1 MHAVRADAP
10 APASASANPAAHTD
24 APSPR
29 RRDAAETRRL
39 LLAAALYR
47 FATQGY
53 ADTTVRE
60 IADDAGV
67 NAALISRYFDSKEGL
82 FEECLTGVSTELG
95 TSTRATS
102 LDEVAASMAEQL
114 AGPYTREHPNRLVLL
129 LRTSGDA
136 RAERIRL
143 ETLRTY
149 SLGLV
154 TAGGGS
160 TDGPGAEQRLLRA
173 QLALSVA
180 LGVALMRSAT
190 VLEPLASADRGELVG
205 PLKSVLHAL
214 LAPEPLAA
222 E

>member
-1 MHAVRADAP
+1 MHSVRADGP
-10 APASASANPAAHTD
+10 APAQPAPHSAAA
-24 APSPR
+24 PPR

-39 LLAAALYR
+39 LLAAALHR

-129 LRTSGDA
+129 LRTSGDE
-136 RAERIRL
+136 RAEQIRL

-154 TAGGGS
+154 TVGGGIP
-160 TDGPGAEQRLLRA
+160 DGPGAEQRLLRA
-173 QLALSVA
+173 QIALSVA

-190 VLEPLASADRGELVG
+190 LLEPLASADRDELVG
-205 PLKSVLHAL
+205 PLESVLHTL
-214 LAPEPLAA
+214 LAPEPPAA

>member
-1 MHAVRADAP
+1 MHPADAP
-10 APASASANPAAHTD
+10 APMTPAPPAA
-24 APSPR
+24 AASPR
-29 RRDAAETRRL
+29 RRDAVQTRRL
-39 LLAAALYR
+39 LLGAALHR

-53 ADTTVRE
+53 AATTVRE

-82 FEECLTGVSTELG
+82 FEQCLAGVSTELG
-95 TSTRATS
+95 TTARART
-102 LDEVAASMAEQL
+102 LDEVAATMAEQL
-114 AGPYTREHPNRLVLL
+114 VGPYSAEHPNRLVLL
-129 LRTSGDA
+129 LRTSGDE

-154 TAGGGS
+154 AVAGGS
-160 TDGPGAEQRLLRA
+160 PDGPGGEERLLRA

-190 VLEPLASADRGELVG
+190 ALEPLASADRDDLVG
-205 PLKSVLHAL
+205 PLRSVLHTL
-214 LAPEPLAA
+214 LAPEGRARG
-222 E
+222 

>member
-1 MHAVRADAP
+1 MHPADAP
-10 APASASANPAAHTD
+10 APMTPAPPAA
-24 APSPR
+24 AASPR
-29 RRDAAETRRL
+29 RRDAVQTRRL
-39 LLAAALYR
+39 LLGAALHR

-53 ADTTVRE
+53 AATTVRE

-82 FEECLTGVSTELG
+82 FEQCLTGVSTELG
-95 TSTRATS
+95 TTARART
-102 LDEVAASMAEQL
+102 LDEVAATMAEQL
-114 AGPYTREHPNRLVLL
+114 VGPYSAEHPNRLVLL
-129 LRTSGDA
+129 LRTSGDE

-154 TAGGGS
+154 AVAGGS
-160 TDGPGAEQRLLRA
+160 PDGPAGEERLLRA

-190 VLEPLASADRGELVG
+190 ALEPLASADRDDLVG
-205 PLKSVLHAL
+205 PLRSVLHTL
-214 LAPEPLAA
+214 LAPEGRARG
-222 E
+222 

>member
-1 MHAVRADAP
+1 MHPADAP
-10 APASASANPAAHTD
+10 APTTSAPHDGAT
-24 APSPR
+24 SPR
-29 RRDAAETRRL
+29 RRDAVETRRL
-39 LLAAALYR
+39 LLGAALHR

-53 ADTTVRE
+53 AATTVRE

-82 FEECLTGVSTELG
+82 FEQCLTGVSTELG
-95 TSTRATS
+95 TTARAKT

-114 AGPYTREHPNRLVLL
+114 VGPYSAEHPNRLVLL

-154 TAGGGS
+154 AVAGGRA
-160 TDGPGAEQRLLRA
+160 DGPGGEERLLRA

-190 VLEPLASADRGELVG
+190 ALEPLASAGRDDLVG
-205 PLKSVLHAL
+205 PLRSVLHTL
-214 LAPEPLAA
+214 LDPGDTGS
-222 E
+222 

>member
-1 MHAVRADAP
+1 MDPARADVSTP
-10 APASASANPAAHTD
+10 ATPAHQPG

-39 LLAAALYR
+39 LLRAALHR

-53 ADTTVRE
+53 AATTVRE

-95 TSTRATS
+95 ASTRPKT

-114 AGPYTREHPNRLVLL
+114 AGPYTAEHPNRLVLL
-129 LRTSGDA
+129 LRTSGDE
-136 RAERIRL
+136 RAEQIRL

-154 TAGGGS
+154 TVGGGS
-160 TDGPGAEQRLLRA
+160 PDGPGAEQRLLRA

-190 VLEPLASADRGELVG
+190 LLEPLASADRDELVG
-205 PLKSVLHAL
+205 PLESVLHAL
-214 LAPEPLAA
+214 LAPEQPAA